1 MPWQRVDFTD
11 NAAVLELLEAKHVGV
26 FALLDEESR
35 LQKGNAESY
44 VEKLKNQQKQSAAFS
59 VPKGRA
65 KGSGAPFS
73 ISHYAGLVT
82 YDTALFISKNTDP
95 LHPELVEM
103 ASGSASS
110 YVSQLFT
117 KAAAASGAPAS
128 KRGTAMYS
136 ATIGSTF
143 KTQLNELMTMIG
155 ATDVHYVRCVKPNAA
170 SVPHEFTD
178 ELVADQLRFAGMLE
192 AVRISR
198 AAFPHRLELLA
209 FAGHFGA
216 LAAAVVAAAAEAPVA
231 ERVAKLLKAL
241 LPDGGEGKEYYQGK
255 TKVFLRAGVLAGLDL
270 RRTELRS
277 RTALSVQRIARGR
290 AARALVG
297 APSTPWAG
305 RALRPPLPAAAPRRA
320 AGARALDDAGAR
332 ARAARAAAR
341 REPAATAGGDV
352 AAGACAAAAVLDG
365 LHEAAES
372 GEPAAGAGAH
382 AAGDARSAGSG
393 WRDAAEEELRGQLA
407 EARERLQAE
416 ADEKSQL
423 VTDKARLAAAAE
435 ERRASKPRNSRCC

>member
-26 FALLDEESR
+26 CSTRSR
-35 LQKGNAESY
+35 PARRGVAQFCRKPIQCRAESF

-155 ATDVHYVRCVKPNAA
+155 ATGSHSLQPA
-170 SVPHEFTD
+170 S
-178 ELVADQLRFAGMLE
+178 
-192 AVRISR
+192 
-198 AAFPHRLELLA
+198 
-209 FAGHFGA
+209 
-216 LAAAVVAAAAEAPVA
+216 
-231 ERVAKLLKAL
+231 
-241 LPDGGEGKEYYQGK
+241 
-255 TKVFLRAGVLAGLDL
+255 
-270 RRTELRS
+270 RRPASECMP
-277 RTALSVQRIARGR
+277 LS
-290 AARALVG
+290 
-297 APSTPWAG
+297 
-305 RALRPPLPAAAPRRA
+305 LRP
-320 AGARALDDAGAR
+320 
-332 ARAARAAAR
+332 
-341 REPAATAGGDV
+341 TSTT
-352 AAGACAAAAVLDG
+352 CAA
-365 LHEAAES
+365 
-372 GEPAAGAGAH
+372 
-382 AAGDARSAGSG
+382 
-393 WRDAAEEELRGQLA
+393 
-407 EARERLQAE
+407 
-416 ADEKSQL
+416 
-423 VTDKARLAAAAE
+423 
-435 ERRASKPRNSRCC
+435 